1 MLAVSF
7 VYIDRYRDVIR
18 VYEERD
24 QAALLHRSTY
34 RTKCDLLEL
43 LDGGEVFGG
52 ECWQSVLFI

>member
-34 RTKCDLLEL
+34 RTKAKGSRSFVLYSHPSL
-43 LDGGEVFGG
+43 
-52 ECWQSVLFI
+52 SVYGQK